1 MLSGP
6 GAVRFLTV
14 LPLLFDRWQP
24 PCASPSLANSVPRCS
39 VSILGNTTCT
49 GSVCTSCTQGADG
62 PQSLIL
68 DSLHVPDR
76 VSSALTL
83 SAFLLVPSIQ
93 ALLTPQLLPIRV
105 VSLSSSVLP
114 QPTATATLELVVTSI
129 QPTLRH
135 ITRKVIYPLHTPPQ
149 LPVFLLFS
157 LRLLLILYPLLSPPA
172 FITQS
177 SLLVL
182 SFMNF
187 DCYKYLILACPA
199 PGSFLTVFKCLLKHM
214 HTLL

>member
-1 MLSGP
+1 M
-6 GAVRFLTV
+6 
-14 LPLLFDRWQP
+14 
-24 PCASPSLANSVPRCS
+24 
-39 VSILGNTTCT
+39 
-49 GSVCTSCTQGADG
+49 
-62 PQSLIL
+62 
-68 DSLHVPDR
+68 PDR

-157 LRLLLILYPLLSPPA
+157 LRLLLILDPLLSPPA

-199 PGSFLTVFKCLLKHM
+199 PGLFLTVLKCLLKHM

>member
-1 MLSGP
+1 M
-6 GAVRFLTV
+6 
-14 LPLLFDRWQP
+14 
-24 PCASPSLANSVPRCS
+24 
-39 VSILGNTTCT
+39 
-49 GSVCTSCTQGADG
+49 
-62 PQSLIL
+62 
-68 DSLHVPDR
+68 PDR

-83 SAFLLVPSIQ
+83 SAFLPVPSIQ

-135 ITRKVIYPLHTPPQ
+135 ITQKVIYPLRTPPQ
-149 LPVFLLFS
+149 LPVFLLFP

-172 FITQS
+172 LITQS

-182 SFMNF
+182 SFMT
-187 DCYKYLILACPA
+187 
-199 PGSFLTVFKCLLKHM
+199 LTV
-214 HTLL
+214 TNI